1 MTRNPFAPA
10 DAGRPAPADTGPPA
24 PAPERARPP
33 IPDGVT
39 GPRVIAIARR
49 LDPDRLARIADGLLA
64 GGVRALEIT
73 LDSDGALD
81 AIASLAERFA
91 AGGLVVGA
99 GTVLDPDT
107 ARAAVAV
114 GARFV
119 VSPHT
124 DPRIVE
130 AARDL
135 GVPAFPG
142 ALTPTEVVAA
152 WRAGASAVKV
162 FPVSAVGPAFIRELR
177 GPLGAVPLIPTGG
190 VTLETAPALISA
202 GAVAVGVGSWLVGDG
217 DPRGIALRGGSL
229 VEAVAGA

>member
-1 MTRNPFAPA
+1 VTANPFAPG
-10 DAGRPAPADTGPPA
+10 DAGSPASAS
-24 PAPERARPP
+24 ERARPP

-39 GPRVIAIARR
+39 GPRVIAIVRR
-49 LDPDRLARIADGLLA
+49 LHPDRLARIADGLLA

-99 GTVLDPDT
+99 GTVLDPDA
-107 ARAAVAV
+107 ARAAVAA

-124 DPRIVE
+124 DSRIVE

-190 VTLETAPALISA
+190 VTLDSAPALIAA

-217 DPRGIALRGGSL
+217 DAQGIARRGASL
-229 VEAVAGA
+229 LEAVAGV